1 MAENVCSVGFRVA
14 HLTSFTFVSVLL
26 LLWSTAAYAQSR
38 EDQYGSPTDSVDHV
52 SQAASGTLSVL
63 PDTGGPLIL
72 FIGVA
77 FIVAGGRVG
86 HRWSSRRGPVEP
98 RRGP

>member
-1 MAENVCSVGFRVA
+1 MAENVRSVGFRVA

-38 EDQYGSPTDSVDHV
+38 EDRYGSPTDSVDHV
-52 SQAASGTLSVL
+52 SQATSGTLSVL

-77 FIVAGGRVG
+77 LVVAGAGLAIVG
-86 HRWSSRRGPVEP
+86 RRGED
-98 RRGP
+98 R

>member
-1 MAENVCSVGFRVA
+1 MIENVRCVGLRVA
-14 HLTSFTFVSVLL
+14 HLTSFALVAVLL

-52 SQAASGTLSVL
+52 SQAASGTLNVL

-72 FIGVA
+72 FVGVA
-77 FIVAGGRVG
+77 FVVAGAGLAIVG
-86 HRWSSRRGPVEP
+86 RRGEG
-98 RRGP
+98 R

>member
-1 MAENVCSVGFRVA
+1 MSAPWVFRVA
-14 HLTSFTFVSVLL
+14 YLTSFAFMSVLL

-52 SQAASGTLSVL
+52 SQAASSTLSVL

-77 FIVAGGRVG
+77 FVVAGAGLAIVG
-86 HRWSSRRGPVEP
+86 RRGEG
-98 RRGP
+98 R